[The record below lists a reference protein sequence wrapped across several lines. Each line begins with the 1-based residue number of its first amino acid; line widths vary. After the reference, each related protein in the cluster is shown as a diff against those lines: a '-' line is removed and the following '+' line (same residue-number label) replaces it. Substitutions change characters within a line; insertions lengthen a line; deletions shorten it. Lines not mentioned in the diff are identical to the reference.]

1 MSESTDLV
9 PLAQVREAVLSG
21 YVPEFVDPEALA
33 LEFAQRLMSA
43 ATPEALFSIV
53 EAVKA
58 SEMFGELFTL
68 TDAQFL
74 RSDFDEGGLSVYAL
88 LRCHNE
94 SRGDFAVTCGG
105 RNVVVQCLR
114 AREEGWLP
122 RTVTLAEAGQQKV
135 GRDRPV
141 YLVMATQAQP
151 APAAAG

>member
-1 MSESTDLV
+1 MTPSTDLV
-9 PLAQVREAVLSG
+9 PLPQVREAVLSG

-33 LEFAQRLMSA
+33 MEFAERLMRA
-43 ATPEALFSIV
+43 DTPEALFSIV

-58 SEMFGELFTL
+58 SDIFGEPFVLN
-68 TDAQFL
+68 DAQFL
-74 RSDFDEGGLSVYAL
+74 RSDFEEGGLSVYAL

-122 RTVTLAEAGQQKV
+122 RLVTLTEAGQQKV
-135 GRDRPV
+135 GRDRPL
-141 YLVMATQAQP
+141 YLVMSTQPQA
-151 APAAAG
+151 APAKAK